1 MTGVRPTAA
10 GGAAGGRPSDAA
22 DRAMGSAVGR
32 DYGYEYGIE
41 RDRAN
46 GYEYGYEHG
55 YQHGYEPRCGR
66 EREYVPFP
74 ASEPEPPPE
83 GAEGDSAQWYD
94 DEAGP
99 LVRLYALTRGRARS
113 DARVFNLLAL
123 VIAES
128 GPYDDPTL
136 SPEQVRVLEL
146 CCRAPQS
153 VAEIA
158 AGCDLPLGVARVL
171 LGDLLEIG
179 HVRVRQ
185 PKPPAALFDEHIL
198 QEVINGLRA
207 L

>member
-1 MTGVRPTAA
+1 MGGPA
-10 GGAAGGRPSDAA
+10 GAEYG
-22 DRAMGSAVGR
+22 
-32 DYGYEYGIE
+32 YGYENGIPH
-41 RDRAN
+41 DRAYGYDSGYE
-46 GYEYGYEHG
+46 GYEYGYEPAYESGQEPLYEPG
-55 YQHGYEPRCGR
+55 YQ
-66 EREYVPFP
+66 REYVP
-74 ASEPEPPPE
+74 EPPSGTGLGAGPE
-83 GAEGDSAQWYD
+83 AEPAYWYD

-99 LVRLYALTRGRARS
+99 LVRLYALTKGRARS

-153 VAEIA
+153 VAEVA

-185 PKPPAALFDEHIL
+185 PKPPAALFDERIL

>member
-1 MTGVRPTAA
+1 MTGVRPPAP
-10 GGAAGGRPSDAA
+10 GGAAGSRASDAA
-22 DRAMGSAVGR
+22 DRALGGSAGGEYG
-32 DYGYEYGIE
+32 YGYESGIQ
-41 RDRAN
+41 RDRAYGYEN
-46 GYEYGYEHG
+46 GYEYGYEPSYETGPEPG
-55 YQHGYEPRCGR
+55 YQ
-66 EREYVPFP
+66 REYQPEP
-74 ASEPEPPPE
+74 ASHGAAEEP
-83 GAEGDSAQWYD
+83 AYWYD

-185 PKPPAALFDEHIL
+185 PKPPAALFDERIL

>member
-1 MTGVRPTAA
+1 MTGVRPSAA
-10 GGAAGGRPSDAA
+10 GGAAGGSPSAAA
-22 DRAMGSAVGR
+22 DRAMGSALGR

-55 YQHGYEPRCGR
+55 YEHGYEPGYGRR
-66 EREYVPFP
+66 EREYVPLP
-74 ASEPEPPPE
+74 VAEPEPPP
-83 GAEGDSAQWYD
+83 EGDSAQWYD

-146 CCRAPQS
+146 CCHAPQS

>member
-1 MTGVRPTAA
+1 MTGVRPPAA
-10 GGAAGGRPSDAA
+10 GGAAGSRPSDAA
-22 DRAMGSAVGR
+22 DRAMGSAAGR
-32 DYGYEYGIE
+32 DYGYEYGHE
-41 RDRAN
+41 HGHAN
-46 GYEYGYEHG
+46 GYDYGYEHS
-55 YQHGYEPRCGR
+55 YEPGYGR
-66 EREYVPFP
+66 EREYMPVPAP
-74 ASEPEPPPE
+74 EPEPQPPD
-83 GAEGDSAQWYD
+83 GAEGDAVQWYD

>member
-1 MTGVRPTAA
+1 MTGARPPAA
-10 GGAAGGRPSDAA
+10 GGAAGSRPSDAA
-22 DRAMGSAVGR
+22 DRGLGSLAGH
-32 DYGYEYGIE
+32 DYGYEYGRE
-41 RDRAN
+41 HDRAY
-46 GYEYGYEHG
+46 GYEYGYE
-55 YQHGYEPRCGR
+55 YAYEPGYER
-66 EREYVPFP
+66 ERGRGYVP
-74 ASEPEPPPE
+74 EPTSDSDDAR
-83 GAEGDSAQWYD
+83 GGTEGDSDAAQWYD

>member
-1 MTGVRPTAA
+1 M
-10 GGAAGGRPSDAA
+10 D
-22 DRAMGSAVGR
+22 GSVGR
-32 DYGYEYGIE
+32 EYEYE
-41 RDRAN
+41 RAY
-46 GYEYGYEHG
+46 GGEYEYGYGSGHGLGGEHG
-55 YQHGYEPRCGR
+55 QDRTYQPGP
-66 EREYVPFP
+66 EYVPDPRLPDVGSGATAPDEP
-74 ASEPEPPPE
+74 AY
-83 GAEGDSAQWYD
+83 WYD

-113 DARVFNLLAL
+113 DPRVFNLLAL

-158 AGCDLPLGVARVL
+158 ACCDLPLGVARVL

-179 HVRVRQ
+179 HIRVRQ